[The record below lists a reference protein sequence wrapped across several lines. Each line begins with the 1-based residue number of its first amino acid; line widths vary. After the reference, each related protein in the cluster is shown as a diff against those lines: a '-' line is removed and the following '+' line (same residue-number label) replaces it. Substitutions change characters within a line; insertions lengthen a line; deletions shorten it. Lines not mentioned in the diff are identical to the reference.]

1 MRSNG
6 DERCALNDFPGQLD
20 LGFAAGAAALR
31 WKPGNSSAVY
41 FERGV
46 ATEYKGDVDLVTEA
60 DRASEKLIVSRLNE
74 HFPEHGILA
83 KREPAPGWSARIGG
97 MSIRST
103 ARPIFL
109 MDSRSSMFRSA
120 SNIGLQDWRRIRM
133 EKLWRA
139 WSTLLFTTNCSPPK
153 RRRGAWLLRSS
164 AARRRLHVSPTAHLQ
179 ESLLSTGFPSHK
191 RHMNPNIH
199 FYQQLTLRSHGVR
212 RAGAAAL
219 DLAYSAAGRVDGF
232 WEFNLNPWDTA
243 AGALLVLEAGGAML
257 RFDRTPFRLDSQE
270 VLATNG
276 LVTDEIL
283 GFFEDMFA
291 GRGIEPVPTP
301 AEFAARSVWRANEQ
315 RRACCA
321 AIPAVQFVFNY
332 SPSGDRYL

>member
-1 MRSNG
+1 LKDLPS
-6 DERCALNDFPGQLD
+6 QLD
-20 LGFAAGAAALR
+20 LGFVARAAGIALEAGELLR
-31 WKPGNSSAVY
+31 GY

-60 DRASEKLIVSRLNE
+60 DRASERLIGKRLGE
-74 HFPEHGILA
+74 QFPDHGIFG
-83 KREPAPGWSARIGG
+83 EEGT
-97 MSIRST
+97 RS
-103 ARPIFL
+103 
-109 MDSRSSMFRSA
+109 
-120 SNIGLQDWRRIRM
+120 GLD
-133 EKLWRA
+133 RA
-139 WSTLLFTTNCSPPK
+139 YRWYVDPLDGTTNFSHGFPFFNVSLGLEHRPPGLAPDQDGEIVAGLVYDPVHDELFVAERAK
-153 RRRGAWLLRSS
+153 GAWLLSS
-164 AARRRLHVSPTAHLQ
+164 SVGARRLHVSRVRHLQ

-219 DLAYSAAGRVDGF
+219 DLAYCAAGRVDAF

-243 AGALLVLEAGGAML
+243 AGALLVVEAGGEML

-270 VLATNG
+270 VMATNG
-276 LVTDEIL
+276 LLTGEIL

-301 AEFAARSVWRANEQ
+301 AEFAARRLA
-315 RRACCA
+315 R
-321 AIPAVQFVFNY
+321 
-332 SPSGDRYL
+332 

>member
-1 MRSNG
+1 MKN
-6 DERCALNDFPGQLD
+6 LPGQLD
-20 LGFAAGAAALR
+20 LGFAAGAGAIALEAGELLR
-31 WKPGNSSAVY
+31 VY

-60 DRASEKLIVSRLNE
+60 DRASEKLIVGRLNA
-74 HFPEHGILA
+74 HFPEHGIFG
-83 KREPAPGWSARIGG
+83 EEGT
-97 MSIRST
+97 RS
-103 ARPIFL
+103 
-109 MDSRSSMFRSA
+109 
-120 SNIGLQDWRRIRM
+120 GL
-133 EKLWRA
+133 ERA
-139 WSTLLFTTNCSPPK
+139 YRWYVDPLDGTTNFSHGFPFFNVSLGLEHRPPGLAQDQDGEIVAGVVYDPVRDELFAAEK
-153 RRRGAWLLRSS
+153 GRGAWLLRSS
-164 AARRRLHVSPTAHLQ
+164 EPPRRLRVSRTAHLQ

-219 DLAYSAAGRVDGF
+219 DLAYTAAGRVDGF

-243 AGALLVLEAGGAML
+243 AGALLVVEAGGAML

-276 LVTDEIL
+276 LLTDEIL
-283 GFFEDMFA
+283 GFFEDMLA

-301 AEFAARSVWRANEQ
+301 AEFAARRLA
-315 RRACCA
+315 R
-321 AIPAVQFVFNY
+321 
-332 SPSGDRYL
+332 